1 MKVPYTFTVLRYIHD
16 VLSGE
21 FVNIGVVLYSP
32 KAKFLDARFS
42 LHYGRLSK
50 MFSDVNGEHF
60 RKNVRFIQ
68 ERLQEEGDRL
78 LHQLELEEKSAN
90 VRELSARVLP
100 IDDTSLQFSPEGYGV
115 TENPQKI
122 LEQLYTRFVEKYHEK
137 SERHS
142 RTDYDV
148 WKIFKKSLEKRSI
161 ISNLKPHKIIGKNY
175 EYEFK
180 YCWKNESWHAQ
191 QPISFDLLDAD
202 DIVEK
207 ANSWVGRITS
217 LGDSEEKFKLNVL
230 LGAPQDTKYKTAF
243 GRAQNILNKMP
254 CDHEFIREE
263 EAEEFAEH
271 LRKEIEAYGH
281 N

>member
-1 MKVPYTFTVLRYIHD
+1 MKVPYTYTVLRYIHD

-32 KAKFLDARFS
+32 NAKFLDAKFS
-42 LHYGRLSK
+42 LHYGRLSR

-60 RKNVRFIQ
+60 RNNVRFIQ
-68 ERLQEEGDRL
+68 GRLEEEGDRL
-78 LHQLELEEKSAN
+78 LHQLELERTAAN

-100 IDDTSLQFSPEGYGV
+100 IDDSSLQFSPEGYGV
-115 TENPQKI
+115 TESPQKT
-122 LEQLYTRFVEKYHEK
+122 LEQLYVRFVEKYQEK
-137 SERHS
+137 VERQS
-142 RTDYDV
+142 RSDSDV
-148 WKIFKKSLEKRSI
+148 WKIFKKSLQEKSVV
-161 ISNLKPHKIIGKNY
+161 SHLKAHKIVGKDY

-180 YCWKNESWHAQ
+180 YCWKNELWHAQ

-217 LGDSEEKFKLNVL
+217 LSDSEEKFKLNVL
-230 LGAPQDTKYKTAF
+230 LGNPQDTKYKTAF
-243 GRAQNILNKMP
+243 VKAQNILNKMP
-254 CDHEFIREE
+254 CDHVFIKE
-263 EAEEFAEH
+263 EAAEAFAEH
-271 LRKEIEAYGH
+271 LRQEIEAYGH